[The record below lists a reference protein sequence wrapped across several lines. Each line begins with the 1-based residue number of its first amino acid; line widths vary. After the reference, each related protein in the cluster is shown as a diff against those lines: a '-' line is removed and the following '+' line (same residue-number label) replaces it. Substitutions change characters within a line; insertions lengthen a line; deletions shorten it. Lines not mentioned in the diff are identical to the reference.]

1 MRLGRQCSA
10 ALSRYRVIAKIGDFL
25 LLLFGKSS
33 LASGNLSCSRL
44 RRPRSSSP
52 RQSRKLEP
60 IAERLQY
67 WRAFVAVASQIRARL
82 GQTRTSDLPDRV
94 ASPPWLEFDYW
105 DLDLQSTLLA
115 LCLELGFLE
124 PWDLRH
130 GRFGIWDFRCLKQ
143 RPAIGSSELGGE
155 LLDKLL
161 NNFRALLFVPPKA
174 GPTFGHGGR
183 DRDICPTLRFSAQNS
198 IAHVENSPRQV
209 RRCHVSSANKPIVI
223 EIV

>member
-10 ALSRYRVIAKIGDFL
+10 ALSRYRVIAEIGDFL

-33 LASGNLSCSRL
+33 LASGNLFCSTL
-44 RRPRSSSP
+44 RRPLSSSP
-52 RQSRKLEP
+52 RKSRKLEP

-115 LCLELGFLE
+115 LCLELGFWNLGICSMAA
-124 PWDLRH
+124 L
-130 GRFGIWDFRCLKQ
+130 GFGIFR
-143 RPAIGSSELGGE
+143 
-155 LLDKLL
+155 LLAAAA
-161 NNFRALLFVPPKA
+161 FR
-174 GPTFGHGGR
+174 R
-183 DRDICPTLRFSAQNS
+183 
-198 IAHVENSPRQV
+198 VE
-209 RRCHVSSANKPIVI
+209 
-223 EIV
+223 